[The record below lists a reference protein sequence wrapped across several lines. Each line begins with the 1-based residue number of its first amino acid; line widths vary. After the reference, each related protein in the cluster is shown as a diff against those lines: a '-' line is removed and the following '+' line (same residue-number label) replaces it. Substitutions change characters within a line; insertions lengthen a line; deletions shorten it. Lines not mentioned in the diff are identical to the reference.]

1 MKKASHS
8 ALEFLPETKQK
19 TQEQKKKGKVSK
31 KKRNFDEIVILL
43 SKTPVSLRET
53 IVTKNT
59 ASHTACQETET
70 QIKCVFSRLD
80 RDKGFRETQGQK
92 YPKTKEKQKPKIKTL
107 IKIQKEK

>member
-1 MKKASHS
+1 MK
-8 ALEFLPETKQK
+8 LLF
-19 TQEQKKKGKVSK
+19 
-31 KKRNFDEIVILL
+31 LL

-59 ASHTACQETET
+59 ESHTACQETET

-92 YPKTKEKQKPKIKTL
+92 YPKTRKKQKPKIKTL
-107 IKIQKEK
+107 IKIQKRKIKNPKKKTK